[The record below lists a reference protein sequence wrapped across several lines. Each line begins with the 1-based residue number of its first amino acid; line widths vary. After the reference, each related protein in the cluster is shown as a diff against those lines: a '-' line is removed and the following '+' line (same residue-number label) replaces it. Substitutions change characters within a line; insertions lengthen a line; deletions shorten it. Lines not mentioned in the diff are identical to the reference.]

1 MNFYRRPDPVKLLMG
16 AAARTVLIQYR
27 HERGFYVVVSVTQRV
42 VGVHYLVA
50 TNQDAAQ
57 SRYFDLPEGLH
68 DGRAWNLIELV
79 CFLEV
84 IHAL

>member
-16 AAARTVLIQYR
+16 AAACTVLIQYQ
-27 HERGFYVVVSVTQRV
+27 HDCGGYAVVSVTRRV

-50 TNQDAAQ
+50 TNQDAAHSQ
-57 SRYFDLPEGLH
+57 FFDLPEGLH
-68 DGRAWNLIELV
+68 DGRAWNLIELI